1 MRKLGWT
8 GATLGLFLAIAVLSY
23 VVLWGQSPAAEGAP
37 GTNVGIDTDTTG
49 NTATSLGATESCV
62 SVSPGQQ
69 FDIDVFV
76 NEIPAGRNFAGFNYE
91 INFDGSRVNIIAQN
105 HSLLLASASGSSILD
120 LSDGIPDSVTPHS
133 VAVADFGTA
142 EVGPKVGVLGRYTL
156 EVAPAATTGTFTIS
170 LTTIDLVDS
179 ASEPIIVDQVLDAS
193 IAVGEACSGA

>member
-49 NTATSLGATESCV
+49 NTAASLGATESCI

-91 INFDGSRVNIIAQN
+91 VNFDASRVNISAQN
-105 HSLLLASASGSSILD
+105 HSQLLASAPASSIAD
-120 LSDGIPDSVTPHS
+120 LSEAVPDSATPHA
-133 VAVADFGTA
+133 VLVADFGTA
-142 EVGPKVGVLGRYTL
+142 
-156 EVAPAATTGTFTIS
+156 
-170 LTTIDLVDS
+170 
-179 ASEPIIVDQVLDAS
+179 
-193 IAVGEACSGA
+193 